1 MGEEIDEVMK
11 TRTETGLRRKTVWTW
26 INDAGGEPVDAQH
39 ECMSVSGHSSLK
51 HRLARFCKG
60 QS

>member
-1 MGEEIDEVMK
+1 MK

-39 ECMSVSGHSSLK
+39 ECMSVSGHS
-51 HRLARFCKG
+51 
-60 QS
+60 